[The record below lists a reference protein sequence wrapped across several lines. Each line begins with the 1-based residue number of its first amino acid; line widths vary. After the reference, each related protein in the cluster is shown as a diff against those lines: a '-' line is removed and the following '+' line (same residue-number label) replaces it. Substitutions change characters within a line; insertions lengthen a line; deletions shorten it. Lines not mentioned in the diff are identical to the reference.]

1 MSLCNLIAGVLV
13 MGVVVPGVGL
23 ARKNREAHGLWVAER
38 SSLNRSEIRQVVGGV
53 FARVRVVRACTS
65 RAAFALS
72 ASNDTTRR

>member
-38 SSLNRSEIRQVVGGV
+38 SSLNRSEIRQVVGGGV
-53 FARVRVVRACTS
+53 CARARRSCVHVARCVRA
-65 RAAFALS
+65 
-72 ASNDTTRR
+72 